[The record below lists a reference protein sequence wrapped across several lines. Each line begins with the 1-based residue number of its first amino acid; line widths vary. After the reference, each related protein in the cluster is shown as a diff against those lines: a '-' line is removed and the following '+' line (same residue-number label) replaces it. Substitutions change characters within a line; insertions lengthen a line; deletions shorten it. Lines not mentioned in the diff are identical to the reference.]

1 MNTQILSLEWDR
13 HSCLSAL
20 SLEAFECDAA

>member
-1 MNTQILSLEWDR
+1 MNALILSLEWDR

-20 SLEAFECDAA
+20 SLEALACDAA